1 MQYQRL
7 FANWTLLFL
16 GFSMAKPTAH
26 SSSWTLAAAGDI
38 IGDVVATN
46 DPRTLAVWNI
56 TKAADF
62 AFFNMEGQ
70 ILDDK
75 NFDGYPAS
83 ENGAD
88 NTYGGIGGGPT
99 YPLDQAIFL
108 AKEGFNL
115 ASHANNHAWDYDLAG
130 MTTTHRNLA
139 KAGIKFSGS
148 GLTLQ
153 DARRA
158 VYIEK
163 NGHKLALISAAG
175 THTPQSVAGP
185 GDSEENLNLRP
196 GVSALRANLVTV
208 VNKKSFDVIRD
219 IASAQGQTL
228 TGQETDITLYT
239 GQTSM
244 GWSNW
249 RLGGD
254 GDASLVWDIN
264 ADDYNGIIN
273 SIKES
278 KRHVKTTIFS
288 LHAHESASGAEDSV
302 IPLPYAATVPATYT
316 QNITH
321 AAIDAGADVVL
332 VHGPHHLRGIEIY
345 KSRPIFYGLGSLT
358 YSLGLHFRG
367 YDLPI
372 EWDDGIIAETLF
384 ENNRPVEIVLH
395 PTVHN
400 QLTNDTSLP
409 DRTMPKIAPK
419 AEASRILKHLQKT
432 STQFG
437 TDIIMKDGKG
447 YLKVA

>member
-1 MQYQRL
+1 MQHSW
-7 FANWTLLFL
+7 FIAASTLLFMD
-16 GFSMAKPTAH
+16 FCRAKPSIH
-26 SSSWTLAAAGDI
+26 PSSWTLAATGDI
-38 IGDVVATN
+38 IGDVVATD
-46 DPRTLAVWNI
+46 DPRTLAIWNI

-62 AFFNMEGQ
+62 SFFNMEGQ
-70 ILDDK
+70 ILDEK
-75 NFDGYPAS
+75 HFDGYPAS

-88 NTYGGIGGGPT
+88 NAYGGIGGGPT
-99 YPLDQAIFL
+99 YPLYQAIFL
-108 AKEGFNL
+108 AKQGFNL
-115 ASHANNHAWDYDLAG
+115 ASHANNHAWDYDLVG
-130 MTTTHRNLA
+130 MKTTHRNLA

-148 GLTLQ
+148 GLSLQ
-153 DARRA
+153 EARRA
-158 VYIEK
+158 VYIER
-163 NGHKLALISAAG
+163 NGNKLALVSAAG

-185 GDSEENLNLRP
+185 GDSEENLNPRP

-219 IASAQGQTL
+219 IALAQGQAL

-239 GQTSM
+239 GQTPM
-244 GWSNW
+244 DWSNW
-249 RLGGD
+249 RLGGE
-254 GDASLVWDIN
+254 GDASLDWDIN
-264 ADDYNGIIN
+264 ADDYNGILD
-273 SIKES
+273 SIREA
-278 KRHVKTTIFS
+278 KRHVKTAIFS
-288 LHAHESASGAEDSV
+288 LHAHESASGADDSV
-302 IPLPYAATVPATYT
+302 IPLPYAATVPASYT
-316 QNITH
+316 QNISH
-321 AAIDAGADVVL
+321 GAIDAGADVVL

-384 ENNRPVEIVLH
+384 KNDRPVEIVLH

-419 AEASRILKHLQKT
+419 AEAARILEHLQNT
-432 STQFG
+432 STQFK
-437 TDIIMKDGKG
+437 TKIVVKDGKG